1 MHVNDIT
8 GQIIGAAM
16 RVHSALGPG
25 LLENAYRACMAH
37 ELRKAGLKVES
48 ELELPVVYDGVRINL
63 GYRLDLLVQD
73 RVIVELKSVEALLP
87 VHLAQ
92 LISYLKLT
100 NKQVGLLINFKV
112 DRLKNGIRRFVV
124 GQGWSDGV
132 LSSATSSAG

>member
-25 LLENAYRACMAH
+25 LLENAYRACPAH

-63 GYRLDLLVQD
+63 GYRLDLVQD
-73 RVIVELKSVEALLP
+73 CVIVELKSVEVILP
-87 VHLAQ
+87 VHQAQ

-112 DRLKNGIRRFVV
+112 DRLKSGIRRFVV
-124 GQGWSDGV
+124 GQGWSDVV
-132 LSSATSSAG
+132 LSSAASSAG